1 MDVAFHAGCRRGCT
15 VALSQRKAGHGYGS
29 YGSKHPPGSHQAAE
43 PREQRLGIS
52 PGAAVSRRARS
63 RAKRSLRRCPSRG
76 RRRKP
81 EFVGND
87 GIGGAQHRGGKCTA
101 SLRNATRIAE
111 ALNVSTDFLVGYAD
125 DPRRT
130 TEIIDELQL
139 ARKQNP
145 EHQAVGVTGN
155 GDGEIVAIVEVD
167 TAAGAGALVGHE
179 HVIGQMKFAREWLR
193 AHNVIANQCRL
204 IRVQGESMEPT
215 LPDKASILV
224 DLARNERR
232 NGKIFVI
239 RRGEDLIV
247 KRTVQDN
254 GNWLLASDNVDKQNW
269 PDLPWPANAAV
280 VGQVCWV
287 SRSLV

>member
-1 MDVAFHAGCRRGCT
+1 MGDIQQATMPRLIGARLRKARKQAG
-15 VALSQRKAGHGYGS
+15 LSQR
-29 YGSKHPPGSHQAAE
+29 E
-43 PREQRLGIS
+43 L
-52 PGAAVSRRARS
+52 
-63 RAKRSLRRCPSRG
+63 G
-76 RRRKP
+76 RR
-81 EFVGND
+81 VGTAATQ
-87 GIGGAQHRGGKCTA
+87 ICMLEGGKCTA

-179 HVIGQMKFAREWLR
+179 HVIGQMKFTREWLR

-224 DLARNERR
+224 DLTRNERR

-254 GNWLLASDNVDKQNW
+254 GNWLLVSDNVDKQNW